1 LVIGIL
7 LIKMGVKSRVDKGA
21 CVICSLQPMFT
32 QISRDIKVIFQRDPA
47 ARSILE
53 IIFCYPGFHALLF
66 YRISHWL
73 WRNRLLFLGRFISNI
88 GRFFTGIEIHPAAK
102 IGGGFFIDHGMGVVI
117 GETTEI
123 GENCTIFQGVT
134 LGGVSLD
141 KGKRHPTLKDNV
153 IVGAGATILGPVTIG
168 SNSRIGAGSV
178 VVNEVPPDSTVLGIP
193 GKVVYTGAQPPDS
206 FVDIDYGDISDPVAK
221 AIKCIINRVSIIE
234 KEIIELKE
242 TGTKNL
248 MKPQMDTD

>member
-1 LVIGIL
+1 MTGI
-7 LIKMGVKSRVDKGA
+7 S
-21 CVICSLQPMFT
+21 
-32 QISRDIKVIFQRDPA
+32 
-47 ARSILE
+47 
-53 IIFCYPGFHALLF
+53 
-66 YRISHWL
+66 
-73 WRNRLLFLGRFISNI
+73 LFLGRFISNI

>member
-1 LVIGIL
+1 
-7 LIKMGVKSRVDKGA
+7 
-21 CVICSLQPMFT
+21 MFT
-32 QISRDIKVIFQRDPA
+32 QIRRDIKVIFQRDPA

-73 WRNRLLFLGRFISNI
+73 WRNHLLFLGRFISNI

-102 IGGGFFIDHGMGVVI
+102 IGGGFFIDHGMGVVV
-117 GETTEI
+117 GETSEI

-141 KGKRHPTLKDNV
+141 KGKRHPTLMDNV

-178 VVNEVPPDSTVLGIP
+178 VVNEVPPNSTVLGIP
-193 GKVVYTGAQPPDS
+193 GRIVYTGAQPPD
-206 FVDIDYGDISDPVAK
+206 
-221 AIKCIINRVSIIE
+221 
-234 KEIIELKE
+234 
-242 TGTKNL
+242 
-248 MKPQMDTD
+248 

>member
-1 LVIGIL
+1 
-7 LIKMGVKSRVDKGA
+7 MDRGA

>member
-1 LVIGIL
+1 
-7 LIKMGVKSRVDKGA
+7 MDRGA

-32 QISRDIKVIFQRDPA
+32 QIRRDIKVIFQRDPA
-47 ARSILE
+47 ARSTSE

-73 WRNRLLFLGRFISNI
+73 WRNRLLFLGRFFSNI
-88 GRFFTGIEIHPAAK
+88 GRFFTGIEIHPSAK

-141 KGKRHPTLKDNV
+141 KGKRHPTLMDNV

-193 GKVVYTGAQPPDS
+193 GRVVYTGALPPDS
-206 FVDIDYGDISDPVAK
+206 FVDIDYRDISDPVAK
-221 AIKCIINRVSIIE
+221 AIKCIINRVSSLE

-242 TGTKNL
+242 EIKDSKKNVTK
-248 MKPQMDTD
+248 DIS

>member
-1 LVIGIL
+1 
-7 LIKMGVKSRVDKGA
+7 GVKSRVDKGA

>member
-1 LVIGIL
+1 
-7 LIKMGVKSRVDKGA
+7 
-21 CVICSLQPMFT
+21 MFT
-32 QISRDIKVIFQRDPA
+32 QIRRDIKVIFQRDPA
-47 ARSILE
+47 SRSTSE
-53 IIFCYPGFHALLF
+53 IVFCYPGFHALLF

>member
-1 LVIGIL
+1 
-7 LIKMGVKSRVDKGA
+7 MDRGA

-32 QISRDIKVIFQRDPA
+32 QIRRDIKVIFQRDPA
-47 ARSILE
+47 SRSTSE
-53 IIFCYPGFHALLF
+53 IVFCYPGFHALLF

>member
-1 LVIGIL
+1 MVIGIL

-47 ARSILE
+47 SRSTSE

>member
-1 LVIGIL
+1 
-7 LIKMGVKSRVDKGA
+7 MDRGA

-32 QISRDIKVIFQRDPA
+32 QIRRDIKVIFQRDPA
-47 ARSILE
+47 SRSTSE

-178 VVNEVPPDSTVLGIP
+178 VVNEVPPDSTVIGIP

>member
-1 LVIGIL
+1 
-7 LIKMGVKSRVDKGA
+7 MDRGA
-21 CVICSLQPMFT
+21 CVICSLHPMFT
-32 QISRDIKVIFQRDPA
+32 QIRRDIKVIFERDPA
-47 ARSILE
+47 ARSTSE

-88 GRFFTGIEIHPAAK
+88 GRFFTGIEIHPSAK

-141 KGKRHPTLKDNV
+141 KGKRHPTLMDNV

-193 GKVVYTGAQPPDS
+193 GRVVYTGALPPDS
-206 FVDIDYGDISDPVAK
+206 FVDIDYRDISDPVAK
-221 AIKCIINRVSIIE
+221 AIKCIINRVSSLE